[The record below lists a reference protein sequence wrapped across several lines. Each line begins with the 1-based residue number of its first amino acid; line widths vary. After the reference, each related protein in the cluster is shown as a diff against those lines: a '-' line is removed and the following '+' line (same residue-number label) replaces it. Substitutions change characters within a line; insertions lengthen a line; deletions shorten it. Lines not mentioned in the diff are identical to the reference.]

1 MDVVPRTA
9 RRIPER
15 IRRLRGM
22 TIWRDLEDW
31 VGGLPFE
38 VAKPQE
44 LFEFYQKR
52 GFSLLHLRT
61 TTAWVANEMVFRK

>member
-1 MDVVPRTA
+1 M
-9 RRIPER
+9 
-15 IRRLRGM
+15 RGM